1 VVPLGL
7 SVEGSPPVR
16 LGEAARRLAPV
27 LALALLA
34 LTTGAVLASAGATL
48 GYDYQAYAHAAQ
60 NLLDGRQL
68 YDPNVDVAG
77 GFAIYLYPPP
87 FALAVV
93 PFTLLPGSLGTWA
106 WLGALVAA
114 FLAGT
119 AILPVRPGIR
129 WAIVLLAALS
139 LPFLYSVKLG
149 QVGPLLYLCFAIGW
163 RSLDRP
169 LPLGLAIAVGALTK
183 VQPALLFAWMTI
195 TRRWRALLVGLVAC
209 GAATLIVTLV
219 TGVATWTDYV
229 ALLGRVSQPVTTPK
243 NMTPGAIASRAGAS
257 LEVATALQCAS
268 AAATLAITVFAWLR
282 RDPETGFVVGV
293 VASQVLSPLL
303 WDHYAMLLLLP
314 VALLLERRQWW
325 AIVIPLVTWLPVD
338 ALYPLAFGVCLV
350 APVAG
355 RIRVEGWRSKGR
367 SPLEADREG

>member
-1 VVPLGL
+1 
-7 SVEGSPPVR
+7 VR

-169 LPLGLAIAVGALTK
+169 FPLGLAVAAGALTK
-183 VQPALLFAWMTI
+183 VQPALLFAWMML

-209 GAATLIVTLV
+209 GAAALIATIVTGL
-219 TGVATWTDYV
+219 ATWTEYA
-229 ALLGRVSQPVTTPK
+229 ALLGRVSEPVTTPK
-243 NMTPGAIASRAGAS
+243 NMTPGAIAWRAGAS
-257 LEVATALQCAS
+257 LEVATALQW
-268 AAATLAITVFAWLR
+268 AAAAAIVAITLFAWLR
-282 RDPETGFVVGV
+282 RDPATGFVVGV
-293 VASQVLSPLL
+293 VASQLLSPLL
-303 WDHYAMLLLLP
+303 WDHYAVLLLLP

-325 AIVIPLVTWLPVD
+325 AVLIPLVTWLPVD
-338 ALYPLAFGVCLV
+338 ALYPLAFGVCLA

-355 RIRVEGWRSKGR
+355 PIRAEGGSGKGR
-367 SPLEADREG
+367 SLLETERDG

>member
-1 VVPLGL
+1 MQAP
-7 SVEGSPPVR
+7 
-16 LGEAARRLAPV
+16 EATGPAALVLAFRRLAPV
-27 LALALLA
+27 LALAMLA

-60 NLLDGRQL
+60 RLLDGRPL
-68 YDPNVDVAG
+68 YDPNVDIAG

-106 WLGALVAA
+106 WLGALVVA

-119 AILPVRPGIR
+119 AILPVRPHVR

-163 RSLDRP
+163 RSLDRA
-169 LPLGLAIAVGALTK
+169 LPLGLAVAAGALTK
-183 VQPALLFAWMTI
+183 VQPALLFSWMML

-209 GAATLIVTLV
+209 GAAALIVTLV
-219 TGVATWTDYV
+219 TGVATWNDYV

-243 NMTPGAIASRAGAS
+243 SMTPGAIAWRAGAS
-257 LEVATALQCAS
+257 LEVANALQWVA
-268 AAATLAITVFAWLR
+268 AAATLAITLFAWLR
-282 RDPETGFVVGV
+282 RDPATGFVVGV
-293 VASQVLSPLL
+293 AASQVLSPLL

-325 AIVIPLVTWLPVD
+325 AAGIPLVTWLPTDVV
-338 ALYPLAFGVCLV
+338 YPAAFAAGLVGPILAGSL
-350 APVAG
+350 AG
-355 RIRVEGWRSKGR
+355 RGATR
-367 SPLEADREG
+367 PAEAP